1 MANAFELGAA
11 ILGGLGALVGIRAGT
26 EQPRYTVVERLGDLE
41 VRHYGPRLAAEATVS
56 GSATAARSAGFEAVA
71 GYIFGANTAKSSIA
85 MTAPVAQS
93 AAGGSQTIA
102 MTAPVTQTAD
112 GAGSWKVQFIMP
124 ARYTRAT
131 LPVPTSDK
139 VSIVELPAQ
148 DYAVLRF
155 SGSRSG
161 PAVARRTG
169 QLASALAGQGWKAT
183 GPPTAWFY
191 DPPWTPSFLRRNEV
205 AAPVALTISAGSTT
219 PR

>member
-1 MANAFELGAA
+1 
-11 ILGGLGALVGIRAGT
+11 
-26 EQPRYTVVERLGDLE
+26 
-41 VRHYGPRLAAEATVS
+41 
-56 GSATAARSAGFEAVA
+56 
-71 GYIFGANTAKSSIA
+71 
-85 MTAPVAQS
+85 
-93 AAGGSQTIA
+93 
-102 MTAPVTQTAD
+102 
-112 GAGSWKVQFIMP
+112 
-124 ARYTRAT
+124 RYTRAT

-161 PAVARRTG
+161 PAVARRTD

-205 AAPVALTISAGSTT
+205 AAPVERAGQPGSAAS
-219 PR
+219 R

>member
-1 MANAFELGAA
+1 MANPFELGAA

-26 EQPRYTVVERLGDLE
+26 EQPRYTVVERLGDVE
-41 VRHYGPRLAAEATVS
+41 IRHYGPRLAAEATVA

-71 GYIFGANTAKSSIA
+71 GYIFGANTAKASIA

-93 AAGGSQTIA
+93 AAGRPQTIA

-131 LPVPTSDK
+131 LPVPTSDQ

-155 SGSRSG
+155 SGARDG
-161 PAVARRTG
+161 PAVERRTG
-169 QLASALAGQGWKAT
+169 QLTAALTGQGWRVT

-191 DPPWTPSFLRRNEV
+191 DPPWTPPFLRRNEV
-205 AAPVALTISAGSTT
+205 AAPVARAREPGSTAS
-219 PR
+219 R

>member
-1 MANAFELGAA
+1 MANLWELSVA

-26 EQPRYTVVERLGDLE
+26 EQPRYTVVERLDGVE
-41 VRHYGPRLAAEATVS
+41 IRHYGPRLAAETTVS

-71 GYIFGANTAKSSIA
+71 GYIFGANSARDTIA

-93 AAGGSQTIA
+93 AASRSQTIA
-102 MTAPVTQTAD
+102 MTAPVTQTAA

-131 LPVPTSDK
+131 LPVPTNDQ

-155 SGSRSG
+155 SGGRGG
-161 PAVARRTG
+161 PAVSRRTD
-169 QLASALAGQGWKAT
+169 QLTAALDGKGWQVA

-205 AAPVALTISAGSTT
+205 AAAVARTTSTG
-219 PR
+219 PASR

>member
-1 MANAFELGAA
+1 M
-11 ILGGLGALVGIRAGT
+11 
-26 EQPRYTVVERLGDLE
+26 ERLGKVE
-41 VRHYGPRLAAEATVS
+41 IRHYGPRLAAQATVS

-71 GYIFGANTAKSSIA
+71 GYIFGANTTKASIA

-93 AAGGSQTIA
+93 AAGRSQSIA
-102 MTAPVTQTAD
+102 MTAPVVQTAD
-112 GAGSWKVQFIMP
+112 GPASWKVQFIMP
-124 ARYTRAT
+124 ARYTRET

-139 VSIVELPAQ
+139 VTIVELPAQ

-161 PAVARRTG
+161 RAVERRTG
-169 QLASALAGQGWKAT
+169 QLTQALAGQGWRVT

-205 AAPVALTISAGSTT
+205 AAPVARGG
-219 PR
+219 